1 MWLFHSNTVPE
12 VENLTLLF
20 QYIGE
25 EQFVV
30 RFVTENGKLKSPRQ
44 KASERKTDEMSYRVK

>member
-1 MWLFHSNTVPE
+1 MTVRKLHRDIRYKGKEIISMWLSHSNTVPE

-25 EQFVV
+25 EQVCGEV
-30 RFVTENGKLKSPRQ
+30 C
-44 KASERKTDEMSYRVK
+44 YRE